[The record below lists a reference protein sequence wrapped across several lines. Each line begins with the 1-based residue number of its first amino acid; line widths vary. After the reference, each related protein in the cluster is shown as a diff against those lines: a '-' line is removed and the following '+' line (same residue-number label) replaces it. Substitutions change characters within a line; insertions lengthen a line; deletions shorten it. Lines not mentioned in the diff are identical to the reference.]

1 MAAPNTLAIAL
12 AQVNRLFISRQLI
25 NLKEFQI
32 CNVSSY
38 GNKNNKFNKKK
49 SSKPFVKGHASRKPK
64 GSRPSAKSIQD
75 HAALEEEDFDD
86 EKKKGNQKVSFMSK
100 EVIVCML
107 TCHKRLSFANVV
119 NEVGCDG

>member
-64 GSRPSAKSIQD
+64 GSRPPAKSIQD
-75 HAALEEEDFDD
+75 HAALEEKDYED
-86 EKKKGNQKVSFMSK
+86 EKKKANQKVS
-100 EVIVCML
+100 L
-107 TCHKRLSFANVV
+107 
-119 NEVGCDG
+119 